1 MLALL
6 GGTRSGDAI
15 EKRGGCHFRSLKGRF
30 YEKVKLT
37 GGNKNEIQLREVLE
51 EEHGKHGSSDEREI
65 GTS

>member
-1 MLALL
+1 MLVQKSQ
-6 GGTRSGDAI
+6 G
-15 EKRGGCHFRSLKGRF
+15 
-30 YEKVKLT
+30 KVKVT